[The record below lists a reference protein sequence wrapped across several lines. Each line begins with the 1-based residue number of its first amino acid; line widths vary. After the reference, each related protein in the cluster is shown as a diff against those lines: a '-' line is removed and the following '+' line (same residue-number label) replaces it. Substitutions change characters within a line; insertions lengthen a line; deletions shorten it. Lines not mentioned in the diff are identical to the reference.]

1 MAEIASKVPLS
12 GYLRGFPGSSERDKH
27 LIYVPINSLTGHIFH
42 FMEELNIGWKA
53 KQICESENND
63 HTSNNIFY
71 RILYELKGT
80 STESLLVCG
89 I

>member
-53 KQICESENND
+53 KQICKSENND
-63 HTSNNIFY
+63 HLSNNIFY

-80 STESLLVCG
+80 STESLSVCG
-89 I
+89 L

>member
-1 MAEIASKVPLS
+1 MTEIASKVLLS

-42 FMEELNIGWKA
+42 FMEELNNGWKA
-53 KQICESENND
+53 KQIC
-63 HTSNNIFY
+63 NIFY